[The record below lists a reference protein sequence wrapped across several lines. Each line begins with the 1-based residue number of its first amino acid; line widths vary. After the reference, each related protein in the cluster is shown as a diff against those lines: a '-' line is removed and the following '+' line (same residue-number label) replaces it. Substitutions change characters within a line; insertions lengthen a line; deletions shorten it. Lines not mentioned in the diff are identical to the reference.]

1 MSSTISTPS
10 AIGGALRT
18 LLFSSTELQE
28 AQLAA
33 SSGKRV
39 AKAADNVGY
48 WSTASALDSDMNVMK
63 SVDEVLS
70 LGESTIETAYMAL
83 NTVLTQLSD
92 MRATLSTAY
101 DTTIDRQKIAETIA
115 SQKSTISTTIQSA
128 SFAGTNWLLNGNSTL
143 AGDNSIIA
151 SFQRT
156 AGGAISTTSI
166 SIAAA
171 DTILVDSH
179 DASRGLLTG
188 SIDAN
193 TLNPDGSATARNY
206 YLLDPGSATPASGVP
221 VTVSATTT
229 KAELD
234 DMVDVVDTLLDEV
247 NTLAA
252 RLGTMLNRVT
262 SQSDYAKSLVDALDK
277 SISRLVDTDMEE
289 ASARLAAA
297 KTREALARNVL
308 NIANSNQ
315 ANIALLFS

>member
-28 AQLAA
+28 AQLRA

-39 AKAADNVGY
+39 AEAADNVGY
-48 WSTASALDSDMNVMK
+48 WSTASALDSDISVMK
-63 SVDEVLS
+63 SVDEALT
-70 LGESTIETAYMAL
+70 LGESTIETAYTAL
-83 NTVLTQLSD
+83 TAVLTQLED
-92 MRATLSTAY
+92 LRATLGTAY
-101 DTTIDRQKIAETIA
+101 DASIDRQKIASTIA
-115 SQKSTISTTIQSA
+115 SQKSTISAAVQSA
-128 SFAGTNWLLNGNSTL
+128 SFAGTNWLLNGNPTL
-143 AGDNSIIA
+143 TGENSIIA

-171 DTILVDSH
+171 DTVLVDNH

-206 YLLDPGSATPASGVP
+206 YLLDAGSTMPASGLP
-221 VTVSATTT
+221 ITVSATTT
-229 KAELD
+229 RAELD
-234 DMVDVVDTLLDEV
+234 DMVDVVDTLLNQV
-247 NTLAA
+247 NTLTA

-277 SISRLVDTDMEE
+277 SISRLVDTNMEE
-289 ASARLAAA
+289 AGVRLAAA
-297 KTREALARNVL
+297 KTREALARHTL
-308 NIANSNQ
+308 NIANTNQ
-315 ANIALLFS
+315 ANIALLFG